1 MPSPFPGMNP
11 YLEAEG
17 VWQDFH
23 MRLSTALSE
32 VIADLVAPDYIVS
45 LEEHLYVE
53 EPPKQR
59 GRFIGRSDVAVK
71 EGPFW
76 ESGAGGLATA
86 TAVLEAPV
94 YATQPEPLDSFAE
107 PYLEIR
113 DREEN
118 LVITVI
124 ELLSPTNKKT
134 GPNRETYLSKRQ
146 QYLWSDVNFIEI
158 DLLRGWGRM
167 PLDEMPSCDYA
178 VIVKRATQWPRVGV
192 WPLKLKDPLPT
203 IPVPLREPDPDARVD
218 LQAVLNLVYDRA
230 KYRYRVYSAKPRPP
244 LMPEDARWAEAI
256 VAEHLATDD
265 RR

>member
-23 MRLSTALSE
+23 ASFAPALRDA
-32 VIADLVAPDYIVS
+32 IADLVAPDYFVS

-53 EPPKQR
+53 EPPRQH
-59 GRFIGRSDVAVK
+59 GRFVGRSDVALK
-71 EGPFW
+71 GGPLW
-76 ESGAGGLATA
+76 DAAAGGAA

-94 YATQPEPLDSFAE
+94 YATQAEPLDSFSE

-124 ELLSPTNKKT
+124 ELLSPTNKKP
-134 GPNRETYLSKRQ
+134 GPNRETYLAKRQ
-146 QYLWSDVNFIEI
+146 QYFWSGVNFIEI

-167 PLDEMPSCDYA
+167 PLDDMPSCDYA
-178 VIVKRATQWPRVGV
+178 VIVKHATHWPRVGI
-192 WPLKLKDPLPT
+192 WPLKLLDPLPT
-203 IPVPLREPDPDARVD
+203 IPIPLREPDPDARVD
-218 LQAVLNLVYDRA
+218 LQFVLNQVYDRA
-230 KYRYRVYSAKPRPP
+230 KYRYRIYSSKPRPP
-244 LMPEDARWAEAI
+244 LTPDDARWAEGI